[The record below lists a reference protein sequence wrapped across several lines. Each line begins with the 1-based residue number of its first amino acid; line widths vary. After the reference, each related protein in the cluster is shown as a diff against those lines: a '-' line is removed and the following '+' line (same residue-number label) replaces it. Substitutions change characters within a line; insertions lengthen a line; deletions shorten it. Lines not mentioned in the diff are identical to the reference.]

1 MFCAL
6 TLCETQPC
14 AFGQCKLTPTSYAC
28 TCLPSYTGSNCEQ
41 KLKPCADNPCE
52 GRGECFE
59 RGDTFHC
66 RCHAWWEGQRCE
78 RRMLHIPFKP
88 LSERMLQEPFWLGL
102 ITVTVVLGVIGLV
115 WCAKRHFPEKLE
127 KLLAEEADR
136 SRTGCS
142 SHSRPPSVR
151 EQLATAGGA
160 TVVVVPSPQPGCPRS
175 LFGRLGIRKP
185 SLLSLTSPHGHNNHP
200 TAASATARTFS
211 LDDLL
216 KPPPR
221 RTPSPRKK
229 RNNSTPTKK
238 NIAEKKQILQQL
250 ITPSA
255 NQQHP
260 RKVSLGE
267 LIQLSERK
275 MKEADKSKEG
285 EETET
290 TFSTVLSDSQSA
302 PSTAALSSIDAKFEK
317 KVTFARL
324 LSKVSA
330 EMSSGSEMEAN
341 QTRHP
346 QLSGL
351 PRSNST
357 PPSPAAD
364 TRSPH
369 STSSNQGSDSMSSL
383 DATLPLGS
391 GQTVTELLA
400 NRRPNRLLQ
409 QSGKP
414 IKNPSADSI
423 LAMFRNF
430 SSATSGPASHK
441 VSPSTTPT
449 ASSPQDDVAGSDES
463 STSSVPTPMSSSSF
477 TLDSPPLPHAFHRNT
492 IEVPVLD
499 ALSAHKTAIGGS
511 NLLQPPTIL
520 LEIPSG
526 GIGKCLSPIR
536 EVPTPLAT
544 PSPSPALTPIMPRSA
559 PPYLRSRDEQ
569 ISILEPG
576 ELDMQLPCI
585 TITNSDD
592 EEDSEEKAVEV
603 EVTDEVAKSE
613 SNPTTSPAPDKQEEV
628 LSIQIPLSF
637 KMKASSAVCNNVGPV
652 LVVDEE
658 TSEECAGGETGCC
671 EAESANPHPI
681 IPLLTIQQA
690 SPIHRIPVLHLPG
703 SPPPHRGGHAE
714 PSFPFPGKGPR
725 RLLKELDKPN
735 SLDLPCPPPLI
746 TVTCNMSEAESD
758 TESISPAAKTV
769 GPHPGVTGGGVGMC
783 YLSPFSMCSRAD
795 RTASESN
802 LSSSGYSSMA
812 SPGPSRC
819 GSNNP
824 LCPSEVE
831 EPPGSGTGHTLVQ
844 RKPSPLLRTPAT
856 STCEGEAE
864 RPPEDRGLQ
873 GGHCR
878 GRSDSET
885 LSDDLFVES
894 NDEGIGTD
902 HLDEKIEE
910 GELKSAKELEV
921 FIGKELLENGK
932 TLLGLPSILP
942 TPPVTKCG
950 SVDAGLDC
958 CKSSLQLPSIV
969 VQADPGGCD
978 KHLSPVSSRSESPLS
993 DKTAGLGRFSPLF
1006 YGRHKSDQLPFTDS
1020 DGLYD
1025 CPSSDCPLNRV
1036 QASTTVQQHRKSTGR
1051 RRERRSASRG
1061 GGGNKTPSPTKITT
1075 FLDVPGIRPVA
1086 PRKPSPKRSR
1096 TRSQPRVSSSSSS
1109 ESLNSTRELTLRS
1122 SSEKTI
1128 NPDRVSWPGAITGQ
1142 TELDWGNEGKG
1153 HLSVEASGEDT
1164 GEEVTSQMLPKI
1176 LAREDIPK
1184 PHRKVSR
1191 LRTIGHQIRFLR
1203 RLELSLKRRERLVS
1217 PSDSVDSCG
1226 EEEEEGSPPSLSP
1239 LLSHHQCQQ
1248 ELHKSSSFGH
1258 LQQAARGGRGRQKL
1272 KRLAGIELQDRP
1284 WHHVHVTGGSGHTD

>member
-1 MFCAL
+1 
-6 TLCETQPC
+6 
-14 AFGQCKLTPTSYAC
+14 
-28 TCLPSYTGSNCEQ
+28 
-41 KLKPCADNPCE
+41 
-52 GRGECFE
+52 
-59 RGDTFHC
+59 
-66 RCHAWWEGQRCE
+66 
-78 RRMLHIPFKP
+78 
-88 LSERMLQEPFWLGL
+88 
-102 ITVTVVLGVIGLV
+102 
-115 WCAKRHFPEKLE
+115 
-127 KLLAEEADR
+127 
-136 SRTGCS
+136 
-142 SHSRPPSVR
+142 
-151 EQLATAGGA
+151 
-160 TVVVVPSPQPGCPRS
+160 
-175 LFGRLGIRKP
+175 
-185 SLLSLTSPHGHNNHP
+185 
-200 TAASATARTFS
+200 
-211 LDDLL
+211 
-216 KPPPR
+216 
-221 RTPSPRKK
+221 TPSPRKK

-250 ITPSA
+250 IAPSA

-275 MKEADKSKEG
+275 LKEADKNKDGGIDG

-290 TFSTVLSDSQSA
+290 TFSTAVSDSQSA
-302 PSTAALSSIDAKFEK
+302 PSTAALCSIDAKFEK

-330 EMSSGSEMEAN
+330 EMSSGSEVEAN

-369 STSSNQGSDSMSSL
+369 STSSNQGSDSMSIS
-383 DATLPLGS
+383 
-391 GQTVTELLA
+391 ELLA
-400 NRRPNRLLQ
+400 SRRSLQ
-409 QSGKP
+409 QSGRP
-414 IKNPSADSI
+414 TKNPSADSI

-430 SSATSGPASHK
+430 SSATAGPSSHK
-441 VSPSTTPT
+441 ISPSTTPT
-449 ASSPQDDVAGSDES
+449 ASSPQDEIAGSDES

-477 TLDSPPLPHAFHRNT
+477 TLDSPPLPHSFHRHNHSNT

-499 ALSAHKTAIGGS
+499 ALSAHKTSGPGS

-520 LEIPSG
+520 LEIPCGNIS
-526 GIGKCLSPIR
+526 KCLSPIR

-544 PSPSPALTPIMPRSA
+544 PSPSPALTPILPRSA
-559 PPYLRSRDEQ
+559 PPYLRGRDDHIIQ
-569 ISILEPG
+569 DVGPLARDFD
-576 ELDMQLPCI
+576 LQLPCI
-585 TITNSDD
+585 KITNSDNEDENSEDD
-592 EEDSEEKAVEV
+592 EEEERNVVAPEVSE
-603 EVTDEVAKSE
+603 DVAKCE
-613 SNPTTSPAPDKQEEV
+613 SNPTTSSVPEIQEPDASQQLLPVTTK
-628 LSIQIPLSF
+628 SRPPLL
-637 KMKASSAVCNNVGPV
+637 CNSLGTM
-652 LVVDEE
+652 LVVDDDDAPCEE
-658 TSEECAGGETGCC
+658 TTNECNGGETGCC
-671 EAESANPHPI
+671 NTQPANPPPV
-681 IPLLTIQQA
+681 IPLLTVQQP
-690 SPIHRIPVLHLPG
+690 SPTHHGAPQLLIPG
-703 SPPPHRGGHAE
+703 SPPPQRGGHTE
-714 PSFPFPGKGPR
+714 SNFLFSGKGPR

-758 TESISPAAKTV
+758 TESISPAAKNS
-769 GPHPGVTGGGVGMC
+769 GPHPGVSGGGVGMC

-831 EPPGSGTGHTLVQ
+831 DPPGPGCGPLPGHGLIQ
-844 RKPSPLLRTPAT
+844 RKPSPLLRTPASTTCT
-856 STCEGEAE
+856 SECEGQTE
-864 RPPEDRGLQ
+864 RPPEE

-932 TLLGLPSILP
+932 TLLGLSPISSARGM
-942 TPPVTKCG
+942 TKCG
-950 SVDAGLDC
+950 SVDTGLDC
-958 CKSSLQLPSIV
+958 CKLLPPTTAASSKSSPSTSHH
-969 VQADPGGCD
+969 C
-978 KHLSPVSSRSESPLS
+978 ESTKR
-993 DKTAGLGRFSPLF
+993 KTCGLGRFSPLF

-1051 RRERRSASRG
+1051 RRERRSTSR
-1061 GGGNKTPSPTKITT
+1061 GGNKTPSPTKVTT
-1075 FLDVPGIRPVA
+1075 FLDIPGKEQYCRPVV

-1096 TRSQPRVSSSSSS
+1096 TRTQPRVSSSSSS
-1109 ESLNSTRELTLRS
+1109 ESLNSTREITIRGS
-1122 SSEKTI
+1122 DKSINI
-1128 NPDRVSWPGAITGQ
+1128 NPDRVSWPGAVPGQ
-1142 TELDWGNEGKG
+1142 TDADWGEETKG
-1153 HLSVEASGEDT
+1153 QLSVEASGEDT
-1164 GEEVTSQMLPKI
+1164 GEDVTSHMLPKI
-1176 LAREDIPK
+1176 LVREDMPK

-1226 EEEEEGSPPSLSP
+1226 EEEEDGDGSPPCMSP
-1239 LLSHHQCQQ
+1239 LLSHHHHHQCQQ

-1258 LQQAARGGRGRQKL
+1258 LQQASSRISRGRQKNNAAKQ
-1272 KRLAGIELQDRP
+1272 KRASGVELLLPPEDRA
-1284 WHHVHVTGGSGHTD
+1284 WRHIQVTGGSGHTD